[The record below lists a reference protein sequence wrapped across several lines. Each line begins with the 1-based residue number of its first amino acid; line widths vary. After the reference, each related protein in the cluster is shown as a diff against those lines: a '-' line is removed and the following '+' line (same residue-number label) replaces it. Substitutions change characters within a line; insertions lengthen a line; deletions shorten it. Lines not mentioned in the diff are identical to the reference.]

1 MIIFNFNLLHICLLS
16 IVYCIEDANRLFD
29 DLLINYN
36 KLVRPVDNKTDAL
49 IVRFKLKLS
58 QLLDVHEK
66 NQIMTTNVWLQHV
79 YF

>member
-49 IVRFKLKLS
+49 I
-58 QLLDVHEK
+58 HEK
-66 NQIMTTNVWLQHV
+66 NQIMTTNVWLQHTWTDV
-79 YF
+79 KLRWNPEEYGG